1 MQASRRQFVALL
13 SSAVVTGAVARI
25 ITSPS
30 QRVSTESLNGFTPP
44 QFQETPF
51 ELKPIGGLS
60 DLVPRERVVDLL
72 NKLAPCWNAIKVSLV
87 IHALRLWGTAASFPI
102 DRFRR
107 TVTGRLFTGQELLDF
122 FLNHD
127 FYSEVAIGGPPLF
140 VPSDIGLKADY
151 DPPIANDF
159 TGRLAHR
166 DDFLQ
171 VCCDLGLPL
180 VTPIINS
187 TGVYTLRDVLLNSVA
202 YFRCAGETE
211 WSAEVF
217 ARYLAPRA
225 KWTNAFGE
233 SIDFDTLSQS
243 LLAKKPGQG
252 ACLGTHVEYSLAALL
267 QVNHAHSMLSALT
280 VSRIRDRLQ
289 QTADLLSSS
298 AISSSGGWNGNWSGR
313 ETSISNDPLSQ
324 LTTRVMSTGH
334 HLEWLAIAPP
344 EVRPPDS
351 IIADAALGALD
362 DAAQLTA
369 FQREG
374 GYVQLSHLAKAL
386 CLMKNVTADE
396 MISMPT
402 GSR

>member
-1 MQASRRQFVALL
+1 
-13 SSAVVTGAVARI
+13 
-25 ITSPS
+25 
-30 QRVSTESLNGFTPP
+30 
-44 QFQETPF
+44 
-51 ELKPIGGLS
+51 
-60 DLVPRERVVDLL
+60 
-72 NKLAPCWNAIKVSLV
+72 
-87 IHALRLWGTAASFPI
+87 
-102 DRFRR
+102 
-107 TVTGRLFTGQELLDF
+107 
-122 FLNHD
+122 
-127 FYSEVAIGGPPLF
+127 
-140 VPSDIGLKADY
+140 
-151 DPPIANDF
+151 
-159 TGRLAHR
+159 
-166 DDFLQ
+166 
-171 VCCDLGLPL
+171 
-180 VTPIINS
+180 
-187 TGVYTLRDVLLNSVA
+187 
-202 YFRCAGETE
+202 
-211 WSAEVF
+211 
-217 ARYLAPRA
+217 
-225 KWTNAFGE
+225 
-233 SIDFDTLSQS
+233 
-243 LLAKKPGQG
+243 
-252 ACLGTHVEYSLAALL
+252 
-267 QVNHAHSMLSALT
+267 MLSALT